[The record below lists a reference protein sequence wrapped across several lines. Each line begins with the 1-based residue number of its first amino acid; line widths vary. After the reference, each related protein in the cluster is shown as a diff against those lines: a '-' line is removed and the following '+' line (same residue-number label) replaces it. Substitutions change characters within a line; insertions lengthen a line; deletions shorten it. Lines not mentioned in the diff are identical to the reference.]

1 MRQSSRRSTWY
12 SWWFT
17 AEILELVSDKPGMEY
32 TESDLESESKSL
44 TSAVYR
50 LLVTVAVAVAVA
62 VLALL
67 ALGCIAVLID
77 NLLPGT
83 TEL

>member
-1 MRQSSRRSTWY
+1 MRKSSRRNAWY
-12 SWWFT
+12 AWWFT
-17 AEILELVSDKPGMEY
+17 AEISESVSNKPEMEY
-32 TESDLESESKSL
+32 TESVLESESKSL

-50 LLVTVAVAVAVA
+50 LSVAVAVAVA

-67 ALGCIAVLID
+67 ALGCVAVLID